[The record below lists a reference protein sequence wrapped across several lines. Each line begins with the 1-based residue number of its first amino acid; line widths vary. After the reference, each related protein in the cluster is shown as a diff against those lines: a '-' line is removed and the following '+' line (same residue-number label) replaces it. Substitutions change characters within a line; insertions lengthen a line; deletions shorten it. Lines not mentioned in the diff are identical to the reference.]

1 MSQFT
6 LYHNNNNLKTLS
18 DYMEANRII
27 GISVDDLFDY
37 KYNDTK
43 SNRDLFFEQMSTEEK
58 ALYSKELGKTK
69 DDPAIT
75 ASDLKSDMTLPCPC
89 IFMIDSQYVTRE
101 IAISNTNFQASADD
115 IYAFENSHIQNI
127 LNNEGYVINNYA
139 KKVAPT
145 CSVWGWFKSLYYA
158 GSTWFDSTKC
168 FQSKNNKFVN
178 ISDFII
184 DVNTNVTAQGG
195 TFSITLPIIHSAKT
209 SKKVYTGEKIEGWN
223 KTHDDFYTDRY
234 SEQSELFLYNRYASR
249 ENRKNFF
256 HKVGISSMDDNYF
269 NWLIQSNDLIFI
281 SFEEL
286 ELESESGSKV
296 FDMIGLVENVSVSVD
311 ASGRGSVVV
320 SGKDL
325 MKLITDDNSLFF
337 NTSSAWGESRIFSN
351 TESSGKQGD
360 IRDADV
366 VGSTEQ
372 GPENRV
378 RLSTNQIDIFA
389 APFNRSI
396 DFVIKG
402 VISQLANI
410 EVVPDYVFTSWGDA
424 RTKFRDFLS
433 YQEVEETS
441 PAGDESE
448 SENLTNGEFITG
460 MEFNRN
466 KGKDWTIDGG
476 SSFIDEG
483 TTPGS
488 TTPIGGQPEIRLGG
502 DPRVNDGLILPEGY
516 ILVR

>member
-1 MSQFT
+1 MRQVT

-89 IFMIDSQYVTRE
+89 IFKIDSKYLVRE
-101 IAISNTNFQASADD
+101 IAISQTNFQVSADD

-127 LNNEGYVINNYA
+127 LNNEGYNIKKYA
-139 KKVAPT
+139 KKVAPS
-145 CSVWGWFKSLYYA
+145 CSVWGWFKSLYYS
-158 GSTWFDSTKC
+158 GSTWLGDHY
-168 FQSKNNKFVN
+168 QSKNNKFVN

-195 TFSITLPIIHSAKT
+195 TFSITLPIIHSVERSEIKLIAG
-209 SKKVYTGEKIEGWN
+209 SKFLDG
-223 KTHDDFYTDRY
+223 YTDRFAN
-234 SEQSELFLYNRYASR
+234 QAELFIYNRYASR
-249 ENRKNFF
+249 ENRKDFF
-256 HKVGISSMDDNYF
+256 HKVGMSSMDDNYF

-296 FDMIGLVENVSVSVD
+296 FDMIGLVENVNVNID
-311 ASGRGSVVV
+311 ASGRGSVSV

-337 NTSSAWGESRIFSN
+337 NTSSASGESRIFSN
-351 TESSGKQGD
+351 TESAGKQGD
-360 IRDADV
+360 IRDADIIG
-366 VGSTEQ
+366 GSENS
-372 GPENRV
+372 PENRL
-378 RLSTNQIDIFA
+378 RLSTNQIDVFA
-389 APFNRSI
+389 LPFNRSI

-433 YQEVEETS
+433 YQEVEDS
-441 PAGDESE
+441 NFSSSE
-448 SENLTNGEFITG
+448 DDFDPLSYLNEEFTTG
-460 MEFNRN
+460 MEVNRN
-466 KGKDWTIDGG
+466 RGKDLKLPNDSVKSLFDRGVTPQASSLPREGISVGG
-476 SSFIDEG
+476 STAELPLDL
-483 TTPGS
+483 
-488 TTPIGGQPEIRLGG
+488 RL
-502 DPRVNDGLILPEGY
+502 PRVKF
-516 ILVR
+516 

>member
-1 MSQFT
+1 MSHFT

-18 DYMEANRII
+18 DYMEANRIT

-89 IFMIDSQYVTRE
+89 VFKIDSKYLVRE
-101 IAISNTNFQASADD
+101 IAISQTNFQVSTDD
-115 IYAFENSHIQNI
+115 IYAFEDSHIQNI
-127 LNNEGYVINNYA
+127 LNNEGYNIKKYA
-139 KKVAPT
+139 KKVAPS
-145 CSVWGWFKSLYYA
+145 CSVWGWFKSLYYS
-158 GSTWFDSTKC
+158 GSTF
-168 FQSKNNKFVN
+168 FGEHYQSKNNKFVN

-195 TFSITLPIIHSAKT
+195 TFSLTLPIIHSVKRNEQISSPT
-209 SKKVYTGEKIEGWN
+209 KLSLI
-223 KTHDDFYTDRY
+223 DFYTDRFA
-234 SEQSELFLYNRYASR
+234 SQAELFIYNRYASR

-296 FDMIGLVENVSVSVD
+296 FDMIGLVENVSVNVD
-311 ASGRGSVVV
+311 ASGRGSVSV

-337 NTSSAWGESRIFSN
+337 NISSASGESRVFPN
-351 TESSGKQGD
+351 TESAGKQGD
-360 IRDADV
+360 IRDADMIG
-366 VGSTEQ
+366 GSKN
-372 GPENRV
+372 GPENRL
-378 RLSTNQIDIFA
+378 RLSTNQIDVFA
-389 APFNRSI
+389 MPFNRSI

-433 YQEVEETS
+433 YQEVEETV
-441 PAGDESE
+441 PVVNEDKP
-448 SENLTNGEFITG
+448 ENLNNSEFITG
-460 MEFNRN
+460 IEFNKNRGTL
-466 KGKDWTIDGG
+466 KTIDGG
-476 SSFIDEG
+476 PDERELRERG

-488 TTPIGGQPEIRLGG
+488 ARPIDGQPEIRLGG
-502 DPRVNDGLILPEGY
+502 DPRINDGLIFPDGY
-516 ILVR
+516 IIAR

>member
-18 DYMEANRII
+18 DYMKANRII

-89 IFMIDSQYVTRE
+89 IFKIDSKYLVRE
-101 IAISNTNFQASADD
+101 IAISQTNFQASTDD

-127 LNNEGYVINNYA
+127 LNNEGYNIKKYA
-139 KKVAPT
+139 KKVAPS
-145 CSVWGWFKSLYYA
+145 CSVWGWFKSLYYS
-158 GSTWFDSTKC
+158 GSTFFGDHY
-168 FQSKNNKFVN
+168 QSKNNKFVN

-195 TFSITLPIIHSAKT
+195 TFSITLPIIHSVRGDKQISSPT
-209 SKKVYTGEKIEGWN
+209 ESSPT
-223 KTHDDFYTDRY
+223 DFYIDRFAN
-234 SEQSELFLYNRYASR
+234 QAELFVYNRYASR

-296 FDMIGLVENVSVSVD
+296 FDMIGLVENVSVNVD
-311 ASGRGSVVV
+311 ASGRGSVSVT
-320 SGKDL
+320 GKDL

-337 NTSSAWGESRIFSN
+337 NTSSASGESRIFSN
-351 TESSGKQGD
+351 TESAGKQGD
-360 IRDADV
+360 IRDADMIG
-366 VGSTEQ
+366 GSENS
-372 GPENRV
+372 PENRL
-378 RLSTNQIDIFA
+378 RLSTNQIDVFA
-389 APFNRSI
+389 LPFNRSI

-433 YQEVEETS
+433 YQEVEETI
-441 PAGDESE
+441 PAGNEDE
-448 SENLTNGEFITG
+448 SENLNNSEFITG
-460 MEFNRN
+460 IEFNQNR
-466 KGKDWTIDGG
+466 GKDWTIDGG
-476 SSFIDEG
+476 ESSTKSLIDEG

-488 TTPIGGQPEIRLGG
+488 GLPDQGSIMLPDSGI
-502 DPRVNDGLILPEGY
+502 NDGLY
-516 ILVR
+516 IIPR

>member
-18 DYMEANRII
+18 DFMEANRII

-89 IFMIDSQYVTRE
+89 IFKIDSKYLVRE
-101 IAISNTNFQASADD
+101 IAISQTNFQASTDD

-127 LNNEGYVINNYA
+127 LNNEGYNIKKYA
-139 KKVAPT
+139 KKVAPS
-145 CSVWGWFKSLYYA
+145 CSVWGWFKSLYYS
-158 GSTWFDSTKC
+158 GSTFFGDHY
-168 FQSKNNKFVN
+168 QSKNNKFVN

-195 TFSITLPIIHSAKT
+195 TFSITLPIIHSVGKSET
-209 SKKVYTGEKIEGWN
+209 KLVTGGSKFLIDG
-223 KTHDDFYTDRY
+223 YTDRFA
-234 SEQSELFLYNRYASR
+234 SQAELFIYNRYASR

-296 FDMIGLVENVSVSVD
+296 FDMIGLVENVSVNVD
-311 ASGRGSVVV
+311 ASGRGSVSV

-337 NTSSAWGESRIFSN
+337 NTSSASGESRIFSN
-351 TESSGKQGD
+351 TESAGKQGD
-360 IRDADV
+360 IRDADMIG
-366 VGSTEQ
+366 GSENS
-372 GPENRV
+372 PENRL
-378 RLSTNQIDIFA
+378 RLSTNQIDVFA
-389 APFNRSI
+389 LPFNRSI

-433 YQEVEETS
+433 YQEVEETA
-441 PAGDESE
+441 PAGAEYE
-448 SENLTNGEFITG
+448 SENLNNSEFVTG
-460 MEFNRN
+460 IEFNQNR
-466 KGKDWTIDGG
+466 GKDWTIDGG
-476 SSFIDEG
+476 KSAKSLIDEG

-488 TTPIGGQPEIRLGG
+488 ARSLNGLSEIRLGG
-502 DPRVNDGLILPEGY
+502 DPRINDGLILPDGY
-516 ILVR
+516 IIER

>member
-18 DYMEANRII
+18 DFMEANRII

-89 IFMIDSQYVTRE
+89 IFKIDSKYLVRE
-101 IAISNTNFQASADD
+101 IAISQTNFQASTDD

-127 LNNEGYVINNYA
+127 LNNEGYNIKKYA
-139 KKVAPT
+139 KKVAPS
-145 CSVWGWFKSLYYA
+145 CSVWGWFKSLYYS
-158 GSTWFDSTKC
+158 GSTFFGDHY
-168 FQSKNNKFVN
+168 QSKDNKFVN

-195 TFSITLPIIHSAKT
+195 TFSITLPIIHSVGKSET
-209 SKKVYTGEKIEGWN
+209 KLVTGGSKFLIDG
-223 KTHDDFYTDRY
+223 YTDRFA
-234 SEQSELFLYNRYASR
+234 SQAELFIYNRYASR

-296 FDMIGLVENVSVSVD
+296 FDMIGLVENVSVNVD
-311 ASGRGSVVV
+311 ASGRGSVSV

-337 NTSSAWGESRIFSN
+337 NTSSASGESRIFSN
-351 TESSGKQGD
+351 TESAGKQGD
-360 IRDADV
+360 IRDADMIG
-366 VGSTEQ
+366 GSENS
-372 GPENRV
+372 PENRL
-378 RLSTNQIDIFA
+378 RLSTNQIDVFA
-389 APFNRSI
+389 LPFNRSI

-433 YQEVEETS
+433 YQEVEETA
-441 PAGDESE
+441 PAGAEYE
-448 SENLTNGEFITG
+448 SENLNNSEFVTG
-460 MEFNRN
+460 IEFNQNR
-466 KGKDWTIDGG
+466 GKDWTIDGG
-476 SSFIDEG
+476 KSAKSLIDEG

-488 TTPIGGQPEIRLGG
+488 ARSLNGLSEIRLGG
-502 DPRVNDGLILPEGY
+502 DPRINDGLILPDGY
-516 ILVR
+516 IIAR

>member
-18 DYMEANRII
+18 DFMEANRII

-89 IFMIDSQYVTRE
+89 IFKIDSKYLVRE
-101 IAISNTNFQASADD
+101 IAISQTNFQASTDD

-127 LNNEGYVINNYA
+127 LSNEGYNIQRYA
-139 KKVAPT
+139 KKVAPS
-145 CSVWGWFKSLYYA
+145 CSVWGWFKSLYYS
-158 GSTWFDSTKC
+158 GSTFFGDHY
-168 FQSKNNKFVN
+168 QSKNNKFVN

-195 TFSITLPIIHSAKT
+195 TFSITLPIIHSVGKSET
-209 SKKVYTGEKIEGWN
+209 KLVTGGSKFLIDG
-223 KTHDDFYTDRY
+223 YTDRFA
-234 SEQSELFLYNRYASR
+234 SQAELFIYNRYASR

-296 FDMIGLVENVSVSVD
+296 FDMIGLVENVSVNVD
-311 ASGRGSVVV
+311 ASGRGSVSV

-337 NTSSAWGESRIFSN
+337 NTSSASGESRIFSN
-351 TESSGKQGD
+351 TESAGKQGD
-360 IRDADV
+360 IRDADMIG
-366 VGSTEQ
+366 GSENS
-372 GPENRV
+372 PENRL
-378 RLSTNQIDIFA
+378 RLSTNQIDVFA
-389 APFNRSI
+389 LPFNRSI

-433 YQEVEETS
+433 YQEVEETA
-441 PAGDESE
+441 PAGAEYE
-448 SENLTNGEFITG
+448 SENLNNSEFVTG
-460 MEFNRN
+460 IEFNRN
-466 KGKDWTIDGG
+466 RGKDWTIDGG
-476 SSFIDEG
+476 KSAKSLIDEG

-488 TTPIGGQPEIRLGG
+488 ARSLNGLSEIRLGG
-502 DPRVNDGLILPEGY
+502 DPRINDGLILPDGY
-516 ILVR
+516 IIAR

>member
-6 LYHNNNNLKTLS
+6 LYHNNNNLRTLS
-18 DYMEANRII
+18 DFMEANRII
-27 GISVDDLFDY
+27 GISVDDLFNY

-89 IFMIDSQYVTRE
+89 IFKIDSKYIIRE
-101 IAISNTNFQASADD
+101 IAISQTNFQVSTDD

-127 LNNEGYVINNYA
+127 LNNEGYNIKKYA
-139 KKVAPT
+139 KKVAPS
-145 CSVWGWFKSLYYA
+145 CSVWGWFKSLYYS
-158 GSTWFDSTKC
+158 GSTF
-168 FQSKNNKFVN
+168 FGEHYQSKNNKFVN

-195 TFSITLPIIHSAKT
+195 TFSITLPIIHSAKKGKT
-209 SKKVYTGEKIEGWN
+209 KFIADSKFLIDG
-223 KTHDDFYTDRY
+223 YTDRFAN
-234 SEQSELFLYNRYASR
+234 QAELFIHNRYASR

-296 FDMIGLVENVSVSVD
+296 FDMIGLVENVSVSID
-311 ASGRGSVVV
+311 ASGRGNVSV

-337 NTSSAWGESRIFSN
+337 NTSSASGESRIFSN
-351 TESSGKQGD
+351 TESAGKQGD
-360 IRDADV
+360 IRDADMI
-366 VGSTEQ
+366 GSSKND
-372 GPENRV
+372 PENRL
-378 RLSTNQIDIFA
+378 RLSTNQIDVFA
-389 APFNRSI
+389 KPFNRSI

-433 YQEVEETS
+433 YQEVEETA
-441 PAGDESE
+441 PASDEDE
-448 SENLTNGEFITG
+448 SENLNNSEFVTG
-460 MEFNRN
+460 MEFNQN

-476 SSFIDEG
+476 KSFIDEG
-483 TTPGS
+483 TTPAS
-488 TTPIGGQPEIRLGG
+488 ERPINEP
-502 DPRVNDGLILPEGY
+502 PEGWTK
-516 ILVR
+516 INIGF

>member
-18 DYMEANRII
+18 DYMEANKII
-27 GISVDDLFDY
+27 GISSDDLFDY

-43 SNRDLFFEQMSTEEK
+43 SNRDLFFDQMSTEEK

-89 IFMIDSQYVTRE
+89 IFKIDSKYITRE
-101 IAISNTNFQASADD
+101 IAISQTNFQASADD

-127 LNNEGYVINNYA
+127 LNNEGYNIKRYA
-139 KKVAPT
+139 KKVAPG
-145 CSVWGWFKSLYYA
+145 CSVWGWFKSLYYS
-158 GSTWFDSTKC
+158 GSTF
-168 FQSKNNKFVN
+168 FGEHYQSKNNKFVN

-184 DVNTNVTAQGG
+184 DVSTNVTAQGG
-195 TFSITLPIIHSAKT
+195 TFSITLPIIHSVNDLKRINYNRT
-209 SKKVYTGEKIEGWN
+209 SSPTKLSPL
-223 KTHDDFYTDRY
+223 DFYTDRFE
-234 SEQSELFLYNRYASR
+234 SQAELFTYNRYASR
-249 ENRKNFF
+249 EDRKNFF
-256 HKVGISSMDDNYF
+256 HKVGVSSMDDNYF

-286 ELESESGSKV
+286 ELESESGSRV
-296 FDMIGLVENVSVSVD
+296 FDMIGLVENVSVNVD
-311 ASGRGSVVV
+311 ASGRGSVSV

-337 NTSSAWGESRIFSN
+337 NTSSASGISRIFSN
-351 TESSGKQGD
+351 TESAGKQGD
-360 IRDADV
+360 IRDADIIG
-366 VGSTEQ
+366 GSQ
-372 GPENRV
+372 SGPENRL
-378 RLSTNQIDIFA
+378 RLSTNQIDVFA
-389 APFNRSI
+389 LPFNRSI

-424 RTKFRDFLS
+424 RTKFKDFLS
-433 YQEVEETS
+433 YQEVEETIMS
-441 PAGDESE
+441 RSNESE
-448 SENLTNGEFITG
+448 SENLNNSEFTTG
-460 MEFNRN
+460 MEFNHN
-466 KGKDWTIDGG
+466 KGKDWAIESGN
-476 SSFIDEG
+476 SFIDKG

-488 TTPIGGQPEIRLGG
+488 TRQPEIRLGG
-502 DPRVNDGLILPEGY
+502 DPRFNDGLKLPDGY
-516 ILVR
+516 TIAR

>member
-27 GISVDDLFDY
+27 GISVDELFDY

-89 IFMIDSQYVTRE
+89 IFKIDSKYLVRE
-101 IAISNTNFQASADD
+101 IAISQTNFQVNTDD

-127 LNNEGYVINNYA
+127 LNNEGYDIKKYA
-139 KKVAPT
+139 KKVAPS
-145 CSVWGWFKSLYYA
+145 CSVWGWFKSLYYS
-158 GSTWFDSTKC
+158 GSTF
-168 FQSKNNKFVN
+168 FGEHYQSKNNKFVN

-195 TFSITLPIIHSAKT
+195 TFSITLPIIHSVKDYEQISSPT
-209 SKKVYTGEKIEGWN
+209 KLSPI
-223 KTHDDFYTDRY
+223 DFYTDRFA
-234 SEQSELFLYNRYASR
+234 SQAELFIYNRYASR

-286 ELESESGSKV
+286 ELESENGSKV
-296 FDMIGLVENVSVSVD
+296 FDMIGLVENVSVNVD
-311 ASGRGSVVV
+311 ASGRGSVSV

-337 NTSSAWGESRIFSN
+337 NTSSASGESRIFSN
-351 TESSGKQGD
+351 TESAGKQGD
-360 IRDADV
+360 IRDADMIG
-366 VGSTEQ
+366 GSENS
-372 GPENRV
+372 PENRL
-378 RLSTNQIDIFA
+378 RLSTNQIDVFA
-389 APFNRSI
+389 LPFNRSI

-433 YQEVEETS
+433 YQEVEETT
-441 PAGDESE
+441 PAGDEGE
-448 SENLTNGEFITG
+448 SENLNNEFVTG
-460 MEFNRN
+460 MEFNQNR
-466 KGKDWTIDGG
+466 GKDWTIDSGN
-476 SSFIDEG
+476 SFIDEG

-488 TTPIGGQPEIRLGG
+488 VIHFNRLPEIRLG
-502 DPRVNDGLILPEGY
+502 RNSKINDGLILPNGY
-516 ILVR
+516 IIAR

>member
-27 GISVDDLFDY
+27 GISVDDLFNY

-89 IFMIDSQYVTRE
+89 IFKIDSKYLTRE
-101 IAISNTNFQASADD
+101 IAISQTNFQVSADD
-115 IYAFENSHIQNI
+115 VYAFENSHIQNI
-127 LNNEGYVINNYA
+127 LNNEGYNIKKYA
-139 KKVAPT
+139 KKVAPS
-145 CSVWGWFKSLYYA
+145 CSVWGWFKSLYYS
-158 GSTWFDSTKC
+158 GSTF
-168 FQSKNNKFVN
+168 FGEHYQSKNNKFVN

-195 TFSITLPIIHSAKT
+195 TFSITLPIIHSVKGDRQISSPT
-209 SKKVYTGEKIEGWN
+209 KLSPT
-223 KTHDDFYTDRY
+223 DFYTDRFA
-234 SEQSELFLYNRYASR
+234 SQAELFIYNRYVSR

-256 HKVGISSMDDNYF
+256 HKVGISSTDDNYF

-296 FDMIGLVENVSVSVD
+296 FDMIGLVENVSVNVD
-311 ASGRGSVVV
+311 ASGRGSVSV

-337 NTSSAWGESRIFSN
+337 NTSSASGETRIFSN
-351 TESSGKQGD
+351 TESSGRQGD
-360 IRDADV
+360 IRDADMI
-366 VGSTEQ
+366 GSSKND
-372 GPENRV
+372 PENRL
-378 RLSTNQIDIFA
+378 RLSTNQIDVFA
-389 APFNRSI
+389 KPFNRSI

-433 YQEVEETS
+433 YQEVEGTA
-441 PAGDESE
+441 PASDESE
-448 SENLTNGEFITG
+448 SENLNNSEFVTG
-460 MEFNRN
+460 MEFNQNR
-466 KGKDWTIDGG
+466 GKDWTIDGG
-476 SSFIDEG
+476 NSFIDEG

-488 TTPIGGQPEIRLGG
+488 TRSLDEPLEIRGG
-502 DPRVNDGLILPEGY
+502 DPKINDGLILSNGY
-516 ILVR
+516 IIAR

>member
-18 DYMEANRII
+18 DFMEANRII

-89 IFMIDSQYVTRE
+89 IFKIDSKYLVRE
-101 IAISNTNFQASADD
+101 IAISQTNFQASADD

-127 LNNEGYVINNYA
+127 LNNEGYNIKKYA
-139 KKVAPT
+139 KKVASS
-145 CSVWGWFKSLYYA
+145 CSVWGWFKSLYYS
-158 GSTWFDSTKC
+158 GLTFFGDHY
-168 FQSKNNKFVN
+168 QSKNNKFVN

-195 TFSITLPIIHSAKT
+195 TFSITLPIIHSVGKSET
-209 SKKVYTGEKIEGWN
+209 KLVTGGSKFLIDG
-223 KTHDDFYTDRY
+223 YTDRFA
-234 SEQSELFLYNRYASR
+234 SQAELFIYNRYASR

-296 FDMIGLVENVSVSVD
+296 FDMIGLVENVSVNVD
-311 ASGRGSVVV
+311 ASGRGSVSV

-337 NTSSAWGESRIFSN
+337 NTSSASGESRIFSN
-351 TESSGKQGD
+351 TESAGKQGD
-360 IRDADV
+360 IRDADMIG
-366 VGSTEQ
+366 GSENS
-372 GPENRV
+372 PENRL
-378 RLSTNQIDIFA
+378 RLSTNQIDVFA
-389 APFNRSI
+389 SPFNRSI

-433 YQEVEETS
+433 YQEVEETA
-441 PAGDESE
+441 PAGAEYE
-448 SENLTNGEFITG
+448 SENLNNSEFVTG
-460 MEFNRN
+460 IEFNQNR
-466 KGKDWTIDGG
+466 GKDWTIDGG
-476 SSFIDEG
+476 KSAKSLIDEG

-488 TTPIGGQPEIRLGG
+488 ARSLNGLSEIRLGG
-502 DPRVNDGLILPEGY
+502 DPRINDGLILPDGY
-516 ILVR
+516 NIAR

>member
-89 IFMIDSQYVTRE
+89 IFKIDSKYITRE
-101 IAISNTNFQASADD
+101 IAISQTNFQASADD

-127 LNNEGYVINNYA
+127 LNNEGYNIQKYA
-139 KKVAPT
+139 KKVAPS
-145 CSVWGWFKSLYYA
+145 CSVWGWFKSLYYS
-158 GSTWFDSTKC
+158 GSTF
-168 FQSKNNKFVN
+168 FGEHYQSKNNKFVN

-184 DVNTNVTAQGG
+184 DVNTSVTAQGG
-195 TFSITLPIIHSAKT
+195 TFSITLPIIHSVRGDKQISSPT
-209 SKKVYTGEKIEGWN
+209 ESSPT
-223 KTHDDFYTDRY
+223 DFYIDRFA
-234 SEQSELFLYNRYASR
+234 SQAELFIYNRYASR

-296 FDMIGLVENVSVSVD
+296 FDMIGLVENVSVNVD
-311 ASGRGSVVV
+311 ASGRGSVSV

-337 NTSSAWGESRIFSN
+337 NTSSASGESRIFSN
-351 TESSGKQGD
+351 TESAGKQGD
-360 IRDADV
+360 IRDADMIG
-366 VGSTEQ
+366 GSENS
-372 GPENRV
+372 PENRL
-378 RLSTNQIDIFA
+378 RLSTNQIDVFA
-389 APFNRSI
+389 LPFNRSI

-433 YQEVEETS
+433 YQEVEETA
-441 PAGDESE
+441 PAGGDEGE
-448 SENLTNGEFITG
+448 SENLNNSEFITG
-460 MEFNRN
+460 MEFNQN
-466 KGKDWTIDGG
+466 KGKDWTIDSG

-488 TTPIGGQPEIRLGG
+488 ARPLDGPPSIRLGG
-502 DPRVNDGLILPEGY
+502 DPRINDGLILPDGY
-516 ILVR
+516 IIAR

>member
-18 DYMEANRII
+18 DFMEANRII

-89 IFMIDSQYVTRE
+89 IFKIDSKYLVRE
-101 IAISNTNFQASADD
+101 IAISQTNFQASTDD

-127 LNNEGYVINNYA
+127 LNNEGYNIKKYA
-139 KKVAPT
+139 KKVAPS
-145 CSVWGWFKSLYYA
+145 CSVWGWFKSLYYS
-158 GSTWFDSTKC
+158 GSTFFGDHY
-168 FQSKNNKFVN
+168 QSKNNKFVN

-195 TFSITLPIIHSAKT
+195 TFSITLPIIHSVGKSET
-209 SKKVYTGEKIEGWN
+209 KLVTGGSKFLIDG
-223 KTHDDFYTDRY
+223 YTDRFA
-234 SEQSELFLYNRYASR
+234 SQAELFIYNRYASR

-296 FDMIGLVENVSVSVD
+296 FDMIGLVENVSVNVD
-311 ASGRGSVVV
+311 ASGRGSVSV

-337 NTSSAWGESRIFSN
+337 NTSSASGESRIFSN
-351 TESSGKQGD
+351 TESAGKQGD
-360 IRDADV
+360 IRDADMIG
-366 VGSTEQ
+366 GSENS
-372 GPENRV
+372 PENRL
-378 RLSTNQIDIFA
+378 RLSTNQIDVFA
-389 APFNRSI
+389 LPFNRSI

-433 YQEVEETS
+433 YQEVEETA
-441 PAGDESE
+441 PAGAEYE
-448 SENLTNGEFITG
+448 SENLNNSEFVTG
-460 MEFNRN
+460 IEFNQNR
-466 KGKDWTIDGG
+466 GKDWTIDGG
-476 SSFIDEG
+476 KSAKSLIDEG

-488 TTPIGGQPEIRLGG
+488 ARSLNGLSEIRLGG
-502 DPRVNDGLILPEGY
+502 DPRINDGLILPDGY
-516 ILVR
+516 IIAR

>member
-18 DYMEANRII
+18 DFMEANRII

-58 ALYSKELGKTK
+58 ALYSKELGKTN

-89 IFMIDSQYVTRE
+89 IFKIDSKYLVRE
-101 IAISNTNFQASADD
+101 IAISQTNFQTSADD

-127 LNNEGYVINNYA
+127 LNNEGYDIKKYA
-139 KKVAPT
+139 KKVAPS
-145 CSVWGWFKSLYYA
+145 CSVWGWFKSLYYS
-158 GSTWFDSTKC
+158 GLTFFGDHY
-168 FQSKNNKFVN
+168 QSKNNKFVN

-195 TFSITLPIIHSAKT
+195 TFSITLPIIHSVEKSKT
-209 SKKVYTGEKIEGWN
+209 KFITDSKFSIDG
-223 KTHDDFYTDRY
+223 YTDRFAN
-234 SEQSELFLYNRYASR
+234 QAELFVYNRYASR

-296 FDMIGLVENVSVSVD
+296 FDMIGLVENVSVNVD
-311 ASGRGSVVV
+311 ASGRGSVSV

-337 NTSSAWGESRIFSN
+337 NTSSASGESRIFSN
-351 TESSGKQGD
+351 TESAGKQGD
-360 IRDADV
+360 IRDADMIG
-366 VGSTEQ
+366 GSEN
-372 GPENRV
+372 GPENRL
-378 RLSTNQIDIFA
+378 RLSTNQIDVFA
-389 APFNRSI
+389 LPFNRSI

-433 YQEVEETS
+433 YQEVEETV
-441 PAGDESE
+441 PVGDEEE
-448 SENLTNGEFITG
+448 SENLNNSEFTTG
-460 MEFNRN
+460 IEFNKNRGTL
-466 KGKDWTIDGG
+466 KTIDGG
-476 SSFIDEG
+476 PDERELRERG

-488 TTPIGGQPEIRLGG
+488 APEIKLGG
-502 DPRVNDGLILPEGY
+502 DPRINDGLILPDGY
-516 ILVR
+516 IIAR

>member
-18 DYMEANRII
+18 DYMKANRII

-89 IFMIDSQYVTRE
+89 IFKIDSKYLVRE
-101 IAISNTNFQASADD
+101 IAISQTNFQASSDD

-127 LNNEGYVINNYA
+127 LNNEGYDIKKYA
-139 KKVAPT
+139 KKVAPS
-145 CSVWGWFKSLYYA
+145 CSVWGWFKSLYYS
-158 GSTWFDSTKC
+158 GSTF
-168 FQSKNNKFVN
+168 FGEHYQSKNNKFVN

-195 TFSITLPIIHSAKT
+195 TFSITLPIIHSVKGDKQISSPT
-209 SKKVYTGEKIEGWN
+209 KLSPI
-223 KTHDDFYTDRY
+223 DFYTDRFAN
-234 SEQSELFLYNRYASR
+234 QAELFVYNRYASR

-296 FDMIGLVENVSVSVD
+296 FDMIGLVENVSVNID
-311 ASGRGSVVV
+311 ASGRGSVSV

-337 NTSSAWGESRIFSN
+337 NTSSASGESRIFSN
-351 TESSGKQGD
+351 TESAGKQGD
-360 IRDADV
+360 IRDADMI
-366 VGSTEQ
+366 GGAENS
-372 GPENRV
+372 PENRL
-378 RLSTNQIDIFA
+378 RLSTNQIDVFA
-389 APFNRSI
+389 LPFNRSI

-410 EVVPDYVFTSWGDA
+410 EVVPDYVFASWGDA

-433 YQEVEETS
+433 YQEIEETVPVDS
-441 PAGDESE
+441 EDE
-448 SENLTNGEFITG
+448 SENLNNSEFVTG
-460 MEFNRN
+460 MEFNVN
-466 KGKDWTIDGG
+466 AGKDWTIDGG
-476 SSFIDEG
+476 TSTKNLIDNG

-488 TTPIGGQPEIRLGG
+488 GLPDQGSLTLPDSGI
-502 DPRVNDGLILPEGY
+502 NDGLY
-516 ILVR
+516 IIPR

>member
-37 KYNDTK
+37 KYNDAK

-75 ASDLKSDMTLPCPC
+75 SSDLKSDMTLPCPC
-89 IFMIDSQYVTRE
+89 IFKIDSKYITRE
-101 IAISNTNFQASADD
+101 IAISQTNFQASADD

-127 LNNEGYVINNYA
+127 LNNEGYNIKKYA
-139 KKVAPT
+139 KKVAPS
-145 CSVWGWFKSLYYA
+145 CSVWGWFKSLYYS
-158 GSTWFDSTKC
+158 GSTF
-168 FQSKNNKFVN
+168 FGEHYQSKNNKFVN

-184 DVNTNVTAQGG
+184 NVNTNVTAQGG
-195 TFSITLPIIHSAKT
+195 TFSITLPIIHSVKDDKQISSPT
-209 SKKVYTGEKIEGWN
+209 KLSST
-223 KTHDDFYTDRY
+223 DFYIDRF
-234 SEQSELFLYNRYASR
+234 SSQAELFIYNRYASR

-286 ELESESGSKV
+286 ELESENGSKV
-296 FDMIGLVENVSVSVD
+296 FDMIGLVENVSVNID
-311 ASGRGSVVV
+311 ASGRGSVSV

-337 NTSSAWGESRIFSN
+337 NTSSASGESRIFSN

-360 IRDADV
+360 IRDADMIG
-366 VGSTEQ
+366 GSENS
-372 GPENRV
+372 PENRL
-378 RLSTNQIDIFA
+378 RLSTNQIDVFA
-389 APFNRSI
+389 LPFNRSI

-410 EVVPDYVFTSWGDA
+410 EVVPDYVFTSWGEA

-433 YQEVEETS
+433 YQEVEEIV
-441 PAGDESE
+441 PEDNEGE
-448 SENLTNGEFITG
+448 SENLNNSEFITG
-460 MEFNRN
+460 IEFNQNR
-466 KGKDWTIDGG
+466 GKDWTIDGG
-476 SSFIDEG
+476 KSTKDLIDGG
-483 TTPGS
+483 TTPG
-488 TTPIGGQPEIRLGG
+488 TGLGNDVIPPIL
-502 DPRVNDGLILPEGY
+502 DPRTNDGLILPDGY
-516 ILVR
+516 IIAR

>member
-18 DYMEANRII
+18 DFMEANRII

-89 IFMIDSQYVTRE
+89 IFKIDSKYLVRE
-101 IAISNTNFQASADD
+101 IAISQTNFQASTDD

-127 LNNEGYVINNYA
+127 LNNEGYNIKKYA
-139 KKVAPT
+139 KKVAPS
-145 CSVWGWFKSLYYA
+145 CSVWGWFKSLYYS
-158 GSTWFDSTKC
+158 GSTFFGDHY
-168 FQSKNNKFVN
+168 QSKNNKFVN

-195 TFSITLPIIHSAKT
+195 TFSITLPIIHSVGKSET
-209 SKKVYTGEKIEGWN
+209 KLVTGDSKFLIDG
-223 KTHDDFYTDRY
+223 YTDRFA
-234 SEQSELFLYNRYASR
+234 SQAELFIYNRYASR

-296 FDMIGLVENVSVSVD
+296 FDMIGLVENVSVNVD
-311 ASGRGSVVV
+311 ASGRGSVSV

-337 NTSSAWGESRIFSN
+337 NTSSASGESRIFSN
-351 TESSGKQGD
+351 TESAGKQGD
-360 IRDADV
+360 IRDADMIG
-366 VGSTEQ
+366 GSENS
-372 GPENRV
+372 PENRL
-378 RLSTNQIDIFA
+378 RLSTNQIDVFA
-389 APFNRSI
+389 LPFNRSI

-424 RTKFRDFLS
+424 RTKFIDFLS
-433 YQEVEETS
+433 YQEVEETA
-441 PAGDESE
+441 PEGDEGE
-448 SENLTNGEFITG
+448 SENINNGEFVTG
-460 MEFNRN
+460 MEFNQNR
-466 KGKDWTIDGG
+466 GKDWTIDGG
-476 SSFIDEG
+476 KSAKSLIDEG

-488 TTPIGGQPEIRLGG
+488 ARSLNGLSEIRLGG
-502 DPRVNDGLILPEGY
+502 DPRINDGLILPDGY
-516 ILVR
+516 IIAR